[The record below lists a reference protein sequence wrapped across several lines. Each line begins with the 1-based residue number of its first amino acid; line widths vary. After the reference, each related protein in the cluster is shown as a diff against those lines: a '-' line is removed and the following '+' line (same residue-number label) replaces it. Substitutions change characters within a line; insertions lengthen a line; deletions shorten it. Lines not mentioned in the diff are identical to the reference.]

1 LEILRVKGRVDP
13 MAVKIVIGWAAVDS
27 GSLQEKALREDEG
40 QAINSGEA
48 EPVKESRLALL
59 SEGG

>member
-1 LEILRVKGRVDP
+1 
-13 MAVKIVIGWAAVDS
+13 MAVKIVIECAAVDS